1 MEQTIQRREIGPVI
15 VKAKG
20 QSSVA
25 MCTLCDWSS
34 LHVGVTAWS
43 VTAWNFC
50 KQAAMNH
57 TSNHEEDA

>member
-34 LHVGVTAWS
+34 LHVGL
-43 VTAWNFC
+43 TAWNFC
-50 KQAAMNH
+50 KQAAMKH